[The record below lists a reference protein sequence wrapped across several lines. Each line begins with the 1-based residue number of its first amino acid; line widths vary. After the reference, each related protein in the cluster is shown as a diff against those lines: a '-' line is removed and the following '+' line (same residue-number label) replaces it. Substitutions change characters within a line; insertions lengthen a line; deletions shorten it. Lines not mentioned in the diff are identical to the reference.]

1 MQRSA
6 SVSAKYI
13 AISVVYYIYSGTQH
27 GYCDT
32 QMIVGISYHGDSL
45 LYTLFRLKQE
55 KKPQQISDLRR
66 QLQETWLGSIAKW

>member
-27 GYCDT
+27 GYCD
-32 QMIVGISYHGDSL
+32 
-45 LYTLFRLKQE
+45 RLKQE
-55 KKPQQISDLRR
+55 KKKPANQ
-66 QLQETWLGSIAKW
+66 